1 MTYYIH
7 QKKELRFSGG
17 QIAFKSIELQGFK
30 SFADKITLHFNKGI
44 TAVVGPNGS
53 GKSNIS
59 DAVRWVLGE
68 QSVKSLR
75 GSKMEDV
82 IFAGTQHRK
91 PVGFAQVSLL
101 IDNSDRTLP
110 IDFSEVTITRR
121 VYRSGE
127 SEYFI
132 NKTPCRLKDINE
144 LFLNTGV
151 GKEGYSVI
159 GQGKIDEIL
168 STRSEDRRAIFEE
181 AAGIMKYKVRK
192 KEAERKLES
201 TKQNLLRIDD
211 IILELES
218 QLEPLKEQAEK
229 ARNYIE
235 LSSELKEIE
244 VALYLDNIEKS
255 RDKIEEIDKQINQAE
270 KDIQEEKTRLEE
282 KMRENRGKTE
292 RLERLKKSLEALRT
306 ELVELDK
313 NIDQLDNQIK
323 IDEEKISHIE
333 SSNAASSQDIDE
345 LREKIK
351 MVEADIEKRKNRL
364 SVLDKDR
371 EKYIELLYAAEEK
384 LAEVMSR
391 LDESEKRIE
400 LMKQEVMDKLDILS
414 ECRTRYNSLKN
425 EKEAFTI
432 RQTKLDVEINKIILD
447 RDHEKMRLEQAESD
461 LRGQKDALEA
471 KKEEINSSIINMQSF
486 QKDLDTLRKE
496 QNRCLSELQTARSRS
511 KVLKDMES
519 SLEGYNY
526 SVKAILKACRE
537 KEGFGEGIFG
547 ALAQLIT
554 VREHFETAIEVSLGQ
569 ALQNIVTEDEY
580 TAKNAINYL
589 KENRLG
595 RATFLPITSV
605 KPRVLDS
612 DIVTRLEREK
622 GYLGLASD
630 MVYCEPKFKDII
642 LSILGRTV
650 VVDNIDNG
658 IAISRKFKFSFRVV
672 TVEGEVLNPGG
683 SMTGGSQPS
692 KSSSL
697 LSRNRIIK
705 ELDDKISVL
714 TDKYQKLEK
723 SCSEK
728 ADAIKK
734 TEESIKVLQKEHHDL
749 ELVVLREEQR
759 VLSMKDSIEK
769 LKYRQDMLLAEKN
782 ELSQNIESIEKEI
795 LYEGKRISE
804 IEQRI
809 ATLKE
814 NIEENQLK
822 SKEEQAARDAIHM
835 DINDYKV
842 SVNSI
847 LESMDQTRE
856 SIRSLNEE
864 KSLVEGNINKR
875 LQEQIKNKGRLE
887 GLQSEITNLK
897 ERIKELNEIK
907 VGKNLKL
914 ESLSAETAA
923 LEEEIS
929 GMVEVVSSYN
939 DAIHILQEQ
948 YNRLEIRK
956 TKLETEL
963 EAIQNRLWDEYE
975 LTYGTA
981 SEYKKEIT
989 NLRQTQL
996 RINELKAKVR
1006 EMGPVNVSAIEDYS
1020 KTKERY
1026 NFMTKQR
1033 NDLVKSEEKLNRI
1046 IREMLSIMKKQFME
1060 EFQRINRNFN
1070 EVFRELFEGG
1080 RAEVVLEDPD
1090 NVLECGID
1098 IIAQPPGKKL
1108 QNMLLLSGGEKAMTA
1123 IALLFAILKLRPAPF
1138 CVLDEIEAAL
1148 DDANVYKFADYI
1160 KKFTGTTQFIVITHR
1175 KGTMESSDALY
1186 GVTMQEYG
1194 VSSVVSLKLSDVDKA
1209 V

>member
-1 MTYYIH
+1 MF
-7 QKKELRFSGG
+7 L
-17 QIAFKSIELQGFK
+17 KSIELQGFK
-30 SFADKITLHFNKGI
+30 SFADKITLNFNKGI

-101 IDNSDRTLP
+101 IDNSDRALP
-110 IDFSEVTITRR
+110 IDFTEVTITRR

-159 GQGKIDEIL
+159 GQGRIDEIL
-168 STRSEDRRAIFEE
+168 STRPEDRRAVFEE

-201 TKQNLLRIDD
+201 TRQNLLRIED

-218 QLEPLKEQAEK
+218 QLEPLREQAEK
-229 ARNYIE
+229 ARRFIE

-244 VALYLDNIEKS
+244 VALYLDSIEKS
-255 RDKIEEIDKQINQAE
+255 MDRIEEIEKQITRVEN
-270 KDIQEEKTRLEE
+270 DIREEKARMEE
-282 KMRENRGKTE
+282 KMQENRGKTE
-292 RLERLKKSLEALRT
+292 RLDRLKKRMESLRE
-306 ELVELDK
+306 EIIELDR
-313 NIDQLDNQIK
+313 NIDQLDNKIK

-345 LREKIK
+345 LRERIR
-351 MVEADIEKRKNRL
+351 MLEADIEKRNNRL

-371 EKYIELLYAAEEK
+371 AKYTELLYGAEEK
-384 LAEVMSR
+384 LSEIMSR
-391 LDESEKRIE
+391 LDESEKSIE
-400 LMKQEVMDKLDILS
+400 LMKQEVMDKLDALS
-414 ECRTRYNSLKN
+414 ECRTRHNSLKN
-425 EKEAFTI
+425 EKESFIA
-432 RQTKLDVEINKIILD
+432 RLKKLDTEINRIILD
-447 RDHEKMRLEQAESD
+447 RDHEKMQLEQAENE
-461 LRGQKDALEA
+461 LRSQKATLDA
-471 KKEEINSSIINMQSF
+471 KKEEIDSGKSALQNLKEELNM
-486 QKDLDTLRKE
+486 LRKD
-496 QNRCLSELQTARSRS
+496 QNRCLSELQAVKSRS
-511 KVLKDMES
+511 KVLKDMEN
-519 SLEGYNY
+519 SLEGYNQ
-526 SVKAILKACRE
+526 SVKAILRACRE
-537 KEGFGEGIFG
+537 KEGFGKGIYG
-547 ALAQLIT
+547 ALAQLIN
-554 VREHFETAIEVSLGQ
+554 VRENFETAIEVSLGQ

-580 TAKNAINYL
+580 TAKNAIEYL
-589 KENRLG
+589 KKNRLG
-595 RATFLPITSV
+595 RATFLPVTSV
-605 KPRVLDS
+605 KPRSLDS
-612 DIVTRLEREK
+612 ETLAGLEREK

-630 MVYCEPKFKDII
+630 MVYCEQGFRDII
-642 LSILGRTV
+642 LNLLGRTV

-658 IAISRKFKFSFRVV
+658 IGISRKFKYSFRVV
-672 TVEGEVLNPGG
+672 TVDGEVLNPGG

-692 KSSSL
+692 KSASL
-697 LSRNRIIK
+697 LSRNRIIR
-705 ELDDKISVL
+705 ELDEKINTLNDKF
-714 TDKYQKLEK
+714 DELEK
-723 SCSEK
+723 ACSEK
-728 ADAIKK
+728 ADSISR
-734 TEESIKVLQKEHHDL
+734 TEEKLNILQKEHHDL

-759 VLSMKDSIEK
+759 VLSIRDSIEE
-769 LKYRQDMLLAEKN
+769 LKNRQDMLLLEKN
-782 ELSQNIESIEKEI
+782 ELSGSIESIDREI
-795 LYEGKRISE
+795 LFENERITE

-809 ATLKE
+809 AALKS

-822 SKEEQAARDAIHM
+822 SKEEQAARDAVHQ

-856 SIRSLNEE
+856 SIRKLNEE
-864 KSLVEGNINKR
+864 KSLVENSINKR
-875 LQEQIKNKGRLE
+875 LQEQVKNRDRLE
-887 GLQSEITNLK
+887 GLQSEIASLK
-897 ERIKELNEIK
+897 EKIKEQNEIK
-907 VGKNLKL
+907 IGKNLQL
-914 ESLSAETAA
+914 ESLQSEISA
-923 LEEEIS
+923 LEEEVS
-929 GMVEVVSSYN
+929 GMVEVVSTYN
-939 DAIHILQEQ
+939 ETIQALQEQ
-948 YNRLEIRK
+948 YNRLEVRK
-956 TKLETEL
+956 TKIETEL

-981 SEYKKEIT
+981 LEYKKEISG
-989 NLRQTQL
+989 LRQTQA
-996 RINELKAKVR
+996 RINELKAEIR

-1020 KTKERY
+1020 KTRERHA
-1026 NFMTKQR
+1026 FLVKQR
-1033 NDLVKSEEKLNRI
+1033 DDLVESEEKLNRI

-1070 EVFRELFEGG
+1070 EVFRELFDGG
-1080 RAEVVLEDPD
+1080 RAEVVLEDPED
-1090 NVLECGID
+1090 VLECGIE

-1108 QNMLLLSGGEKAMTA
+1108 QNMLLLSGGERAMTA
-1123 IALLFAILKLRPAPF
+1123 IVLLFAILKLRPAPF
-1138 CVLDEIEAAL
+1138 CILDEIEAAL

-1160 KKFTGTTQFIVITHR
+1160 KKFTDTTQFIVITHR
-1175 KGTMESSDALY
+1175 KGTMECSDALY

-1194 VSSVVSLKLSDVDKA
+1194 VSSVVSLKLSDVEKA

>member
-1 MTYYIH
+1 MH
-7 QKKELRFSGG
+7 L
-17 QIAFKSIELQGFK
+17 KSIELQGFK

-814 NIEENQLK
+814 NIEENKLK

>member
-1 MTYYIH
+1 MH
-7 QKKELRFSGG
+7 L
-17 QIAFKSIELQGFK
+17 KSIELQGFK

>member
-1 MTYYIH
+1 LH
-7 QKKELRFSGG
+7 L
-17 QIAFKSIELQGFK
+17 KSIELQGFK